1 MPKFPKITSLH
12 YLANDMLDHL
22 DFRYVHR
29 PPNHESNPLYKCQS
43 KTIAND
49 NFYLKQEERDQGSV
63 IMFSCS
69 EVF

>member
-29 PPNHESNPLYKCQS
+29 PPN
-43 KTIAND
+43 D